1 MKKIV
6 FDTHALITFFRK
18 ETKYEMIKNLL
29 VKVANNE
36 LESFMCSVNV
46 GELYYMMIRK
56 GNTGMAND
64 AVAALKLFP
73 IHFTDADFTHC
84 LEAAALKAKYKLSY
98 ADAFAA
104 ALAIKKDAELITG
117 DPEFKALI
125 SEKNFK
131 LKFIGD

>member
-1 MKKIV
+1 MV
-6 FDTHALITFFRK
+6 R
-18 ETKYEMIKNLL
+18 NLL

-46 GELYYMMIRK
+46 GELYYMMVRK

-64 AVAALKLFP
+64 AVATLKLFP

-84 LEAAALKAKYKLSY
+84 LEAAALKAKYKFSY

-104 ALAIKKDAELITG
+104 ALAIKRDAELVTG

-125 SEKNFK
+125 GERNFK
-131 LKFIGD
+131 LKFIDD